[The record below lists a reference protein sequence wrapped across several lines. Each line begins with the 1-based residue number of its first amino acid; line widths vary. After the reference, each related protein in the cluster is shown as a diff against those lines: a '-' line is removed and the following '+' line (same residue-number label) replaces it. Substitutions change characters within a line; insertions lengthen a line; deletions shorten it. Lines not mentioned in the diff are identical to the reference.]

1 MPVEPWG
8 TLVTVGAAAV
18 LALAPWM
25 LMVHAKLAVIANEVE
40 ALNEKMEKVFA
51 GQQQLWTIAARHEV
65 RLDTHAVQIAHLQEQ
80 RVE

>member
-8 TLVTVGAAAV
+8 TLVTMGAAAL

-40 ALNEKMEKVFA
+40 ALNEKMEKAVA
-51 GQQQLWTIAARHEV
+51 AQQQLWTIAARHEA

-80 RVE
+80 GAE